1 MIISLFIIFSS
12 IILIIYHLD
21 KNNHIKRYHGQ
32 AEQDK
37 FVLKMLKNKKNGFF
51 LEIGSNHPIKINNSY
66 ILEKIYGWNGI
77 MIEYSNK
84 WLNDY
89 KKFRPNSIHIIND
102 ATKIDYKNLFEINN
116 VPLNLDYLQIDL
128 EPKNGST
135 LNTLKKLN
143 SEVMDKHKFAT
154 ITFEH
159 DIYYTNYLNTRLASR
174 KIFEDRGYVRV
185 FSDVN
190 NSGRNPYEDWYI
202 HPDLVDIDHVYKI
215 KNLNTTNYDLNY
227 FTGKSINYKKIRYE

>member
-1 MIISLFIIFSS
+1 MF
-12 IILIIYHLD
+12 
-21 KNNHIKRYHGQ
+21 NGQ

-37 FVLKMLKNKKNGFF
+37 FVLNILKNKKKGFF

-66 ILEKIYGWNGI
+66 ILEKNYEWNGI
-77 MIEYSNK
+77 MVEYENK

-89 KKFRPNSIHIIND
+89 IKFRPNSIHIIND

-174 KIFEDRGYVRV
+174 KIFEDRGYVIV

-190 NSGRNPYEDWYI
+190 NRGVNPYEDWWV
-202 HPDLVDIDHVYKI
+202 HPELVDIEYVNLI
-215 KNLNTTNYDLNY
+215 KEKNKNKYEFNRA
-227 FTGKSINYKKIRYE
+227 TGKSINWEDIEY

>member
-1 MIISLFIIFSS
+1 MF
-12 IILIIYHLD
+12 
-21 KNNHIKRYHGQ
+21 KGQ

-37 FVLKMLKNKKNGFF
+37 FVLNMLKNKKKGFF
-51 LEIGSNHPIKINNSY
+51 LEIGSNHPININNSY
-66 ILEKIYGWNGI
+66 ILERNYEWNGI
-77 MIEYSNK
+77 MIDYSNEY
-84 WLNDY
+84 LNDY
-89 KKFRPNSIHIIND
+89 KEIRPNSIHIIND

-128 EPKNGST
+128 EANNGST

-159 DIYYTNYLNTRLASR
+159 DIYHTNYLNTRLESR

-190 NSGRNPYEDWYI
+190 NRGVNPYEDWYI
-202 HPDLVDIDHVYKI
+202 HPDLVDSELVNTLIKKNEQKYKSNI
-215 KNLNTTNYDLNY
+215 KAYNY
-227 FTGKSINYKKIRYE
+227 FDESPVNKSINWQDIEY

>member
-1 MIISLFIIFSS
+1 
-12 IILIIYHLD
+12 
-21 KNNHIKRYHGQ
+21 
-32 AEQDK
+32 
-37 FVLKMLKNKKNGFF
+37 
-51 LEIGSNHPIKINNSY
+51 
-66 ILEKIYGWNGI
+66 

-102 ATKIDYKNLFEINN
+102 ATKIDYKNLLEINN

-128 EPKNGST
+128 EVNNGST

-159 DIYYTNYLNTRLASR
+159 DIYHTNYLNTRLASR
-174 KIFEDRGYVRV
+174 KIFEDRGYVRI

-190 NSGRNPYEDWYI
+190 YCGKNPYEDWYI
-202 HPDLVDIDHVYKI
+202 HPDLVDIELVNSVIKKNKKKYKSNVVTQ
-215 KNLNTTNYDLNY
+215 KQFENSPVK
-227 FTGKSINYKKIRYE
+227 KSISWQDI

>member
-1 MIISLFIIFSS
+1 MF
-12 IILIIYHLD
+12 
-21 KNNHIKRYHGQ
+21 NGQ

-37 FVLKMLKNKKNGFF
+37 FVLNILKNKKKGFF
-51 LEIGSNHPIKINNSY
+51 LEIGSRDPVEINNSY
-66 ILEKIYGWNGI
+66 ILEKEYGWTGI
-77 MIEYSNK
+77 MVEYDK
-84 WLNDY
+84 TWLSHY
-89 KKFRPNSIHIIND
+89 KEKRPNSIHVMED
-102 ATKIDYKNLFEINN
+102 ATKIDYKTLFEENN

-128 EPKNGST
+128 EVENGST

-159 DIYYTNYLNTRLASR
+159 DIFRTNYLDTRLASR

-190 NSGRNPYEDWYI
+190 NRDVCYAYEDWWV
-202 HPDLVDIDHVYKI
+202 HPELVDIEYVNLIKEKNKNKYKFSGTPAA
-215 KNLNTTNYDLNY
+215 LA
-227 FTGKSINYKKIRYE
+227 GGGSINWEDIEY

>member
-1 MIISLFIIFSS
+1 M
-12 IILIIYHLD
+12 
-21 KNNHIKRYHGQ
+21 
-32 AEQDK
+32 
-37 FVLKMLKNKKNGFF
+37 V
-51 LEIGSNHPIKINNSY
+51 
-66 ILEKIYGWNGI
+66 
-77 MIEYSNK
+77 EYENK

-128 EPKNGST
+128 ETNNGST

-159 DIYYTNYLNTRLASR
+159 DIYLTNYLNTRLASR

-190 NSGRNPYEDWYI
+190 NRGVNPYEDWWV
-202 HPDLVDIDHVYKI
+202 HPELVDIEYVNLI
-215 KNLNTTNYDLNY
+215 KEKNKNKYEFNSA
-227 FTGKSINYKKIRYE
+227 TGKSINWEDIEY

>member
-1 MIISLFIIFSS
+1 MF
-12 IILIIYHLD
+12 
-21 KNNHIKRYHGQ
+21 NGQ

-37 FVLKMLKNKKNGFF
+37 FVLYILKNKKKGFF

-66 ILEKIYGWNGI
+66 ILEKNYDWNGI
-77 MIEYSNK
+77 MIEYSKN

-102 ATKIDYKNLFEINN
+102 ATKIDYKKLFLINN
-116 VPLNLDYLQIDL
+116 VPLDLDYLQIDL
-128 EPKNGST
+128 EANNGST
-135 LNTLKKLN
+135 LDTLKKLN

-159 DIYYTNYLNTRLASR
+159 DIYHTNYLNTRLESR

-190 NSGRNPYEDWYI
+190 NGGTNPYEDWYI
-202 HPDLVDIDHVYKI
+202 HPDLVDNRLVNTLIEKNEHKYKSNV
-215 KNLNTTNYDLNY
+215 KAHKY
-227 FTGKSINYKKIRYE
+227 FDESPVNKSINWQDIEY

>member
-1 MIISLFIIFSS
+1 MF
-12 IILIIYHLD
+12 
-21 KNNHIKRYHGQ
+21 NGQ

-37 FVLKMLKNKKNGFF
+37 FVLNMLKNKKNGFF
-51 LEIGSNHPIKINNSY
+51 LEIGSNHPININNSY
-66 ILEKIYGWNGI
+66 ILERNYEWNGI
-77 MIEYSNK
+77 MIEYSNN

-89 KKFRPNSIHIIND
+89 K
-102 ATKIDYKNLFEINN
+102 NLFKINN

-128 EPKNGST
+128 EVDNGST

-159 DIYYTNYLNTRLASR
+159 DIYHTNCLNTRLASR

-190 NSGRNPYEDWYI
+190 NAGINPYEDWYI
-202 HPDLVDIDHVYKI
+202 HPDLVDIESVNTLIKKNEQKYKSNVSAY
-215 KNLNTTNYDLNY
+215 KY
-227 FTGKSINYKKIRYE
+227 FDESPVNKSINWQDIEY

>member
-1 MIISLFIIFSS
+1 MF
-12 IILIIYHLD
+12 
-21 KNNHIKRYHGQ
+21 NGQ

-37 FVLKMLKNKKNGFF
+37 FVLNILKNKKNGFF
-51 LEIGSNHPIKINNSY
+51 LEIGSNHPMHINNSY
-66 ILEKIYGWNGI
+66 ILEKKYKWNGI
-77 MIEYSNK
+77 MVEYSNK

-128 EPKNGST
+128 EANNGST

-159 DIYYTNYLNTRLASR
+159 DIYHTNYLNTRLASR
-174 KIFEDRGYVRV
+174 KIFEDRGYIRV

-190 NSGRNPYEDWYI
+190 NCGINPYEDWWV
-202 HPDLVDIDHVYKI
+202 HPELVDIEYVNLI
-215 KNLNTTNYDLNY
+215 KEKNKNKYEFNSTTD
-227 FTGKSINYKKIRYE
+227 KSINWEDIEY

>member
-1 MIISLFIIFSS
+1 MF
-12 IILIIYHLD
+12 
-21 KNNHIKRYHGQ
+21 KGQ

-37 FVLKMLKNKKNGFF
+37 FVLNILKNKKKGFF
-51 LEIGSNHPIKINNSY
+51 LEIGSNHPININNSY
-66 ILEKIYGWNGI
+66 ILEKNYEWNGI
-77 MIEYSNK
+77 MVEYENK

-128 EPKNGST
+128 EANNGTT

-159 DIYYTNYLNTRLASR
+159 DIYHTNYMNTRLESR

-190 NSGRNPYEDWYI
+190 NRGINPYEDWYI
-202 HPDLVDIDHVYKI
+202 HPDLVDNELVNTLIKKNEQKYKSNIKVYR
-215 KNLNTTNYDLNY
+215 Y
-227 FTGKSINYKKIRYE
+227 FDESPVDKSINWQDIEY

>member
-1 MIISLFIIFSS
+1 MF
-12 IILIIYHLD
+12 
-21 KNNHIKRYHGQ
+21 NGQ

-37 FVLKMLKNKKNGFF
+37 FVLYILKNKKKGFF

-66 ILEKIYGWNGI
+66 ILEKNYDWNGI
-77 MIEYSNK
+77 MIEYSKN

-102 ATKIDYKNLFEINN
+102 ATKIDYKKLFLINN
-116 VPLNLDYLQIDL
+116 VPLDLDYLQIDL
-128 EPKNGST
+128 EANNGST
-135 LNTLKKLN
+135 LDTLKKLN

-159 DIYYTNYLNTRLASR
+159 DIYHTNYLNTRLESR

-190 NSGRNPYEDWYI
+190 NGGTNPYEDWYI
-202 HPDLVDIDHVYKI
+202 HPDLVDNRLVNTLIEKNEDKYKSNV
-215 KNLNTTNYDLNY
+215 KAHKY
-227 FTGKSINYKKIRYE
+227 FDESPVNKSINWQDIEY